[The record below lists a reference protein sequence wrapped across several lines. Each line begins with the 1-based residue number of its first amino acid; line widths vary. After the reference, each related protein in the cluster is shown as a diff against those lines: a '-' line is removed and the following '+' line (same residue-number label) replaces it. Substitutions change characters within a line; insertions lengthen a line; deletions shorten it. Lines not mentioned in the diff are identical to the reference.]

1 MPPAA
6 AIPIMRY
13 TGQTARDAYMRPL
26 QTCRKFAIV
35 PFSLLPHPKRL
46 PQCGSLLLYPYQ
58 NFPPELPPKPSLSV
72 LDPLELLSSLTGSY
86 LSVSVVWV

>member
-1 MPPAA
+1 MPFCLVRKLPRKT
-6 AIPIMRY
+6 RY
-13 TGQTARDAYMRPL
+13 SAKLAGDQWSPLHTQQT
-26 QTCRKFAIV
+26 KNVIFAT
-35 PFSLLPHPKRL
+35 PKRL